1 MTTFKISTLDR
12 DTADGFVQTVHWKA
26 SQVDGDFTASTY
38 STVSFTKE
46 DGINYVPYEQLTEA
60 QVIEWVKASLGEE
73 GVAAV
78 DAALA
83 ANIADQKAPKVAA
96 GVPWGAIQK

>member
-12 DTADGFVQTVHWKA
+12 DTADGFVTTAHWTA
-26 SQVDGDFTASTY
+26 SQTDGEFTASTY

-60 QVIEWVKASLGEE
+60 QVIEWVKASLTEE
-73 GVAAV
+73 GVAAI
-78 DAALA
+78 DTALSN
-83 ANIADQKAPKVAA
+83 NIADQKAPKVAA
-96 GVPWGAIQK
+96 GTPWAA

>member
-12 DTADGFVQTVHWKA
+12 DTADGFVRTVHWTA

-38 STVSFTKE
+38 STASFTKE

-60 QVIEWVKASLGEE
+60 QVIEWVKASLTEE
-73 GVAAV
+73 GVAAI
-78 DAALA
+78 DTALA
-83 ANIADQKAPKVAA
+83 NNIADQKAPKVAA
-96 GVPWGAIQK
+96 GTPWAAA

>member
-1 MTTFKISTLDR
+1 MTIWKITNTDR
-12 DTADGFVQTVHWKA
+12 NTADGFIFCVHWNA
-26 SQVDGDFTASTY
+26 SQIDGDFTASTY

-46 DGINYVPYEQLTEA
+46 DGINYVPYAELTEA
-60 QVIEWVKASLGEE
+60 AVVEWVKGSLGAD

-83 ANIADQKAPKVAA
+83 ANIAEQKAPKVAT
-96 GVPWGAIQK
+96 GTPWSE

>member
-1 MTTFKISTLDR
+1 MTNWKISTLDR
-12 DTADGFVQTVHWKA
+12 DTSDGFVRVVHWNA
-26 SQVDGDFTASTY
+26 SQADGNFTASTY

-46 DGINYVPYEQLTEA
+46 DGINYVPYDELTEA
-60 QVIEWVKASLGEE
+60 AVVEWVKGSLGAE

-83 ANIADQKAPKVAA
+83 QNIELQKNPVQAT
-96 GVPWGAIQK
+96 GTPW

>member
-1 MTTFKISTLDR
+1 MTIWKISNTDR
-12 DTADGFVQTVHWKA
+12 NTTDGFIFCVHWNA

-46 DGINYVPYEQLTEA
+46 DGINYVPYAELTEA
-60 QVIEWVKASLGEE
+60 AVVEWVKGSLGAD

-83 ANIADQKAPKVAA
+83 ANIAEQKAPKVAT
-96 GVPWGAIQK
+96 GTPWSE

>member
-1 MTTFKISTLDR
+1 MTNWKISNLDR
-12 DTADGFVQTVHWKA
+12 NTADGFVNTVHWNA
-26 SQVDGDFTASTY
+26 SQTDGDFSASTY

-46 DGINYVPYEQLTEA
+46 DGINYVPYAELTEA
-60 QVIEWVKASLGEE
+60 AVVEWVKGSLGAD

-83 ANIADQKAPKVAA
+83 ANIAEQKAPKVAT
-96 GVPWGAIQK
+96 GTPWSE

>member
-1 MTTFKISTLDR
+1 MTTTFKIS
-12 DTADGFVQTVHWKA
+12 QTDYNTEDKFIFCVHWTA

-38 STVSFTKE
+38 STASFTQE
-46 DGINYVPYEQLTEA
+46 DGINYVPYAELTEA
-60 QVIEWVKASLGEE
+60 AVIEWVKGSLGAE

-83 ANIADQKAPKVAA
+83 QNIALQKNPVTAT
-96 GVPWGAIQK
+96 GTPWSA

>member
-1 MTTFKISTLDR
+1 MTNWKISTLDR
-12 DTADGFVQTVHWKA
+12 NTSDGFVNTVHWNA
-26 SQVDGDFTASTY
+26 SQTDGDFTASTY

-46 DGINYVPYEQLTEA
+46 DGINYVPYAELTEA
-60 QVIEWVKASLGEE
+60 AVVEWVKGSLGAE

-96 GVPWGAIQK
+96 GVPW

>member
-1 MTTFKISTLDR
+1 MTIWKISTLDR
-12 DTADGFVQTVHWKA
+12 NTADGFVNTVHWNA

-46 DGINYVPYEQLTEA
+46 DGINYVPYAELTEA
-60 QVIEWVKASLGEE
+60 AVVEWVKGSLGAD
-73 GVAAV
+73 GVTAV

-83 ANIADQKAPKVAA
+83 ANIAEQKSPKVAT
-96 GVPWGAIQK
+96 GTPWSE

>member
-1 MTTFKISTLDR
+1 MTTTFKISTLDSK
-12 DTADGFVQTVHWKA
+12 TADGFVNTVHWNA

-46 DGINYVPYEQLTEA
+46 DGINYVPYDDLTEA
-60 QVIEWVKASLGEE
+60 AVVEWVKASLGAE

-83 ANIADQKAPKVAA
+83 ANIAEQKAPKVAT
-96 GVPWGAIQK
+96 GTPW

>member
-1 MTTFKISTLDR
+1 MTNWKISTLDR
-12 DTADGFVQTVHWKA
+12 DTADGFVRVVHWNA

-46 DGINYVPYEQLTEA
+46 DGINYVPYSELTEA
-60 QVIEWVKASLGEE
+60 AVVEWVKGSLGAE

-96 GVPWGAIQK
+96 GVPW

>member
-1 MTTFKISTLDR
+1 MTIWKISTLDR
-12 DTADGFVQTVHWKA
+12 NTADGFVNTVHWTA
-26 SQVDGDFTASTY
+26 SQADGDFTASTY

-46 DGINYVPYEQLTEA
+46 DGINYVPYESLTEA
-60 QVIEWVKASLGEE
+60 AVVEWVKGSLGAD

-83 ANIADQKAPKVAA
+83 ANIAEQKAPKVAT
-96 GVPWGAIQK
+96 GTPWSE

>member
-1 MTTFKISTLDR
+1 MTTVFKITNLDR
-12 DTADGFVQTVHWKA
+12 HTEDGFVTVAHWTA
-26 SQVDGDFTASTY
+26 SQTDGEFTASTY
-38 STVSFTKE
+38 STASFTKE
-46 DGINYVPYEQLTEA
+46 DGMNLIPFESLTEA

-73 GVAAV
+73 GVAAI

-96 GVPWGAIQK
+96 GVPWAA

>member
-1 MTTFKISTLDR
+1 MTTFKISQMDR
-12 DTADGFVQTVHWKA
+12 DTSDGFVRTVHWNA
-26 SQVDGDFTASTY
+26 SQVDGEHTASTY
-38 STVSFTKE
+38 STASFTKE
-46 DGINYVPYEQLTEA
+46 DGINYVPYEDLTEA
-60 QVIEWVKASLGEE
+60 AVVEWVKDSLGEE

-96 GVPWGAIQK
+96 GVPW